1 MKAQIKLSH
10 PSAELRGK
18 VGLVYDIKFK
28 TKYLYN
34 YRYSRP
40 DANDDNQSKYI
51 YNPEESFIYEEPQRH
66 LIERGMFEHVKE
78 IPTDEIDYVELNVDT
93 INTTQSNGITTLI
106 GVSPMS
112 YQRVLVDGKY
122 VVFLNDR
129 GFTWT

>member
-1 MKAQIKLSH
+1 MKSQIKLSH
-10 PSAELRGK
+10 PSKELRGK
-18 VGLVYDIKFK
+18 VGLVYNIKFK

-51 YNPEESFIYEEPQRH
+51 YNPEESFIYEEPQHH
-66 LIERGMFEHVKE
+66 LLERGMVEHIKE